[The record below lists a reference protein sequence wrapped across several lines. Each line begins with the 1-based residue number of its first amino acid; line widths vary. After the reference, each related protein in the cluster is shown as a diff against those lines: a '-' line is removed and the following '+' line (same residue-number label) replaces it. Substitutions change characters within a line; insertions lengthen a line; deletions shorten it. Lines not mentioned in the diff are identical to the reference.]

1 MITIHAHKETHTHAL
16 SEKSSAKRSIIFMI
30 MDKTLLVGKVIYIT
44 SVYVI
49 ISLTPFSHANIFDAT
64 ANFCQ
69 RARVTAEIA
78 ASNHGLTYL
87 KKATEVVIMHGQH
100 GHLNKI

>member
-1 MITIHAHKETHTHAL
+1 MITIHAHKETHTHTHAL

-64 ANFCQ
+64 AKFCQ
-69 RARVTAEIA
+69 RARVTTETA
-78 ASNHGLTYL
+78 AL
-87 KKATEVVIMHGQH
+87 IMTRC
-100 GHLNKI
+100 